1 MNVTSLPVSCLDELP
16 QARFKSTPEDFRV
29 DELLGF
35 ELDGEGE
42 HLWVNI
48 CKTGQNTRDLV
59 DLLAQKFAVKARDVG
74 YSGLKDK
81 HAVTTQWISLPLAAG
96 SQYLSDDPADSVIKI
111 NELLAELPGVEV
123 TTVTRSR
130 KKLRTGAHRQN
141 GFTIILRE
149 LKAPHDVVEQRLK
162 QVSANG
168 FPNYFGPQRFGRDGR
183 NVASAQS
190 MFASNRKVTRFKRG
204 IYLSAARSYLFNLVL
219 AHRVANKNWN
229 LVLPG
234 EACILDGTNS
244 VFLNDNPEAE
254 IESRC
259 LAFDIHPSGPLHGRG
274 DAVVTEVVA
283 DIEEACLK
291 SEPALLEGL
300 EKAGLKQE
308 RRALRAVAH
317 ELKWQWLDDN
327 SLKIEVILQRGIYAT
342 SLLREIV
349 IAEDVSTVFD
359 HNQQAV
365 SS

>member
-29 DELLGF
+29 EELLGF
-35 ELDGEGE
+35 EPDGEGE
-42 HLWVNI
+42 HLWVNV
-48 CKTGQNTRDLV
+48 CKTSQNTRDLV
-59 DLLAQKFAVKARDVG
+59 DLLAQKFAVKAKDIG

-96 SQYLSDDPADSVIKI
+96 SEYLSDDPADSVVKI

-149 LKAPHDVVEQRLK
+149 MTAPHDVVEQRLTR
-162 QVSANG
+162 VAANG

-219 AHRVANKNWN
+219 AHRVADKNWN
-229 LVLPG
+229 TVLPG
-234 EACILDGTNS
+234 EVCILDGTNS
-244 VFLNDNPEAE
+244 VFHNDDPDSA

-259 LAFDIHPSGPLHGRG
+259 QAFDIHPSGPLHGRG
-274 DAVVTEVVA
+274 ETVVTAAVA

-291 SEPALLEGL
+291 GEPALLKGL

-317 ELKWQWLDDN
+317 ALQWQWLDDN
-327 SLKIEVILQRGIYAT
+327 TLKLEVILQRGIYAT
-342 SLLREIV
+342 SLLRELV
-349 IAEDVSTVFD
+349 CAEDVSTVFD
-359 HNQQAV
+359 QKPQAA
-365 SS
+365 SL